1 MENMDLSVFLDSD
14 NLVIPP
20 TASQPVELTTLKEE
34 KKNHAFDILKA
45 LLTGTISEIPAQF
58 PASIPSSPEAEV
70 PDVSFFSG
78 DLIAS
83 VETLEDPPVNDHK
96 LAEHPIVVHVGQG
109 QAKDQHES
117 NPVALKFIG
126 QSSQEFGPVK
136 LVQTPESFDQLESNR
151 IKVEPDADQSVIF
164 VEEQFASP
172 LSTDD
177 LESLLSSG
185 PTSPDDSITLHTV
198 DSSQLNES
206 FSSNTDSS
214 FDTITIVDDGLI
226 RESKRKSKK
235 QKSRASPYDSD
246 DSTYLNKKDRKK
258 MQNKNAAT
266 RYRVKKRSE
275 KETLQQQENNL
286 SDKNKELRE
295 KVESL
300 QREITYMKEL
310 MNEIY
315 KAKGVKQK
323 VM

>member
-20 TASQPVELTTLKEE
+20 TAPQPVELTTLKEE

-58 PASIPSSPEAEV
+58 PVSIPSSPEAEV

-83 VETLEDPPVNDHK
+83 VETLEDPPVNNHK
-96 LAEHPIVVHVGQG
+96 LAEHQLVVHVGQG
-109 QAKDQHES
+109 QALDQHEN
-117 NPVALKFIG
+117 NPVALKLIS